1 MQKVREFIRFYQI
14 PSPLRQRVED
24 YAHHVW
30 SYTNG
35 IDMEQVSGIKI
46 WYLLPTGYDIGPI
59 SFSVEILIT
68 SNSRYCFH
76 AIHFLICPLVLL
88 LFLTAIFALIFFSS
102 QVLKHFPEC
111 LQADICLHLNASL
124 LQSYPAFTSAPLG
137 CLRAL
142 ALRIKTTHLPPGDY
156 IIYQGDEV
164 NHLYFVI
171 RGTVEVLSGDV
182 IMAILGQCC
191 VFYDKEFA

>member
-59 SFSVEILIT
+59 SFSVEILVT

-88 LFLTAIFALIFFSS
+88 IFLTAI
-102 QVLKHFPEC
+102 
-111 LQADICLHLNASL
+111 L
-124 LQSYPAFTSAPLG
+124 L
-137 CLRAL
+137 
-142 ALRIKTTHLPPGDY
+142 
-156 IIYQGDEV
+156 
-164 NHLYFVI
+164 
-171 RGTVEVLSGDV
+171 
-182 IMAILGQCC
+182 
-191 VFYDKEFA
+191 

>member
-1 MQKVREFIRFYQI
+1 M
-14 PSPLRQRVED
+14 
-24 YAHHVW
+24 
-30 SYTNG
+30 
-35 IDMEQVSGIKI
+35 
-46 WYLLPTGYDIGPI
+46 PI
-59 SFSVEILIT
+59 SLQ
-68 SNSRYCFH
+68 
-76 AIHFLICPLVLL
+76 
-88 LFLTAIFALIFFSS
+88 FFSS

-171 RGTVEVLSGDV
+171 RGTVEVLSSDV
-182 IMAILGQCC
+182 IMAILGQCRI
-191 VFYDKEFA
+191 VYDKKCLEFRFV

>member
-1 MQKVREFIRFYQI
+1 MR
-14 PSPLRQRVED
+14 
-24 YAHHVW
+24 H
-30 SYTNG
+30 
-35 IDMEQVSGIKI
+35 DM
-46 WYLLPTGYDIGPI
+46 
-59 SFSVEILIT
+59 
-68 SNSRYCFH
+68 
-76 AIHFLICPLVLL
+76 FLKM
-88 LFLTAIFALIFFSS
+88 LTYSL

-111 LQADICLHLNASL
+111 LQADICLHLNSSL
-124 LQSYPAFTSAPLG
+124 LQTYPAFTSAPHG

-182 IMAILGQCC
+182 IMAILGESFCTIQLIITG
-191 VFYDKEFA
+191 VTFFLKTKT

>member
-1 MQKVREFIRFYQI
+1 M
-14 PSPLRQRVED
+14 SL
-24 YAHHVW
+24 
-30 SYTNG
+30 
-35 IDMEQVSGIKI
+35 
-46 WYLLPTGYDIGPI
+46 
-59 SFSVEILIT
+59 
-68 SNSRYCFH
+68 
-76 AIHFLICPLVLL
+76 
-88 LFLTAIFALIFFSS
+88 

-111 LQADICLHLNASL
+111 LQADICLHLNSSL
-124 LQSYPAFTSAPLG
+124 LHSYPAFTSAPHG

-182 IMAILGQCC
+182 IMAILGKSSFLLIFHKWSCKHGNREICRFIQCFLQYTRLERKDNSFRLWHSPLLWPC
-191 VFYDKEFA
+191 SFGFLFF

>member
-1 MQKVREFIRFYQI
+1 MTFPK
-14 PSPLRQRVED
+14 
-24 YAHHVW
+24 
-30 SYTNG
+30 
-35 IDMEQVSGIKI
+35 
-46 WYLLPTGYDIGPI
+46 
-59 SFSVEILIT
+59 
-68 SNSRYCFH
+68 
-76 AIHFLICPLVLL
+76 
-88 LFLTAIFALIFFSS
+88 LFLPKAPRLFLLYRCTCLL

-111 LQADICLHLNASL
+111 LQADICLHLNSSL
-124 LQSYPAFTSAPLG
+124 LHSYPAFTSAPHG

-182 IMAILGQCC
+182 IMAILGK
-191 VFYDKEFA
+191 VLAIPSP

>member
-1 MQKVREFIRFYQI
+1 
-14 PSPLRQRVED
+14 
-24 YAHHVW
+24 
-30 SYTNG
+30 
-35 IDMEQVSGIKI
+35 MERLNAAVN
-46 WYLLPTGYDIGPI
+46 
-59 SFSVEILIT
+59 
-68 SNSRYCFH
+68 SNH
-76 AIHFLICPLVLL
+76 DLVL
-88 LFLTAIFALIFFSS
+88 TSFSS

-171 RGTVEVLSGDV
+171 RGTVEVLTSDV

-191 VFYDKEFA
+191 IFGLALDMFVIQIF

>member
-1 MQKVREFIRFYQI
+1 M
-14 PSPLRQRVED
+14 
-24 YAHHVW
+24 
-30 SYTNG
+30 
-35 IDMEQVSGIKI
+35 
-46 WYLLPTGYDIGPI
+46 PI
-59 SFSVEILIT
+59 SLQ
-68 SNSRYCFH
+68 
-76 AIHFLICPLVLL
+76 L
-88 LFLTAIFALIFFSS
+88 FSS

-171 RGTVEVLSGDV
+171 RGTVEVLSSDV
-182 IMAILGQCC
+182 IMAILGQCRI
-191 VFYDKEFA
+191 VYDKKCLEFRFVWR